1 MKELKILLAESNA
14 ETAKSISTIV
24 TNLGYQVIETVSN
37 GPSAVK
43 KAIEL
48 KPDLVLISSS
58 LKGKLNGVDTFTQ
71 IRQNLD
77 IPIVFIIGQSEKL
90 DLEKLKQVG
99 ANGYLFEPFTLEQVR
114 CIIEL
119 ALSNHEVEQ
128 NLVERQALLST
139 TLKSIGDAV
148 ITTDSNG
155 LITFLNPVAEKLT
168 GWSLSEAV
176 GKPLL
181 KVFNIINEST
191 GKTPPNPVKRILKEG
206 LVIELANHTVLI
218 SRNGQKIPIDDSG
231 APIKDEY
238 GNILG
243 AVLVF
248 RDITEQRKAKKDME
262 YEKSLLDALM
272 NNIPDSIY
280 FKDRQCR
287 LLRINR
293 GMMKSLDMTQ
303 DSDYYLKTDIDL
315 FGEEFGRETVK
326 ADLHLIETGEPIVG
340 MIESRKLD
348 DGSLN
353 WTSTTKAP
361 IWDANDNIIGLVGV
375 TRTINDIKRA
385 EEALQY
391 EKSLMDALMNNIPD
405 SIYFKDRQ
413 CRLLKISRHMMES
426 LNMTQES
433 DYYLKTDID
442 LFGEEF
448 GRATVESD
456 LQLMETGKPII
467 GLVEGRKLPDGQI
480 NWTSTTKIPLRD
492 QDGKIIGLVGIS
504 REINE
509 IKQAEEQREKIIAE
523 LQEALDKIKTLK
535 GLIPI
540 CASCKK
546 IRDDQGYWNNVES
559 YIKSHAEVEFTH
571 GICPDCMKKLYPNYC
586 KDDENKNET

>member
-24 TNLGYQVIETVSN
+24 TNLGYQVIKTVSN

-128 NLVERQALLST
+128 NSVKRQALLST

-191 GKTPPNPVKRILKEG
+191 GKKPPNPVKKILEKG

>member
-90 DLEKLKQVG
+90 DLEKLKQVD
-99 ANGYLFEPFTLEQVR
+99 ANGYLFEPFTPEQVR

-191 GKTPPNPVKRILKEG
+191 GKKPPNPVKKILEKG

-293 GMMKSLDMTQ
+293 GMMKSLNMTQ
-303 DSDYYLKTDIDL
+303 ESDYYLKTDIDL

-413 CRLLKISRHMMES
+413 CRLLKISRHMMKS

>member
-1 MKELKILLAESNA
+1 
-14 ETAKSISTIV
+14 
-24 TNLGYQVIETVSN
+24 
-37 GPSAVK
+37 
-43 KAIEL
+43 
-48 KPDLVLISSS
+48 
-58 LKGKLNGVDTFTQ
+58 
-71 IRQNLD
+71 
-77 IPIVFIIGQSEKL
+77 
-90 DLEKLKQVG
+90 
-99 ANGYLFEPFTLEQVR
+99 
-114 CIIEL
+114 
-119 ALSNHEVEQ
+119 
-128 NLVERQALLST
+128 
-139 TLKSIGDAV
+139 
-148 ITTDSNG
+148 
-155 LITFLNPVAEKLT
+155 LT

-191 GKTPPNPVKRILKEG
+191 GKKPPNPVKRILEKG

-293 GMMKSLDMTQ
+293 GMMKSLNMTQ
-303 DSDYYLKTDIDL
+303 ESDYYLKTDIDL

-326 ADLHLIETGEPIVG
+326 ADLHLMETGEPIVG
-340 MIESRKLD
+340 MIESRKLA

-361 IWDANDNIIGLVGV
+361 IWDANGNIIGLVGV

-413 CRLLKISRHMMES
+413 CRLLKISRHMMKS

-467 GLVEGRKLPDGQI
+467 GLVEGRKLPDGKI

-492 QDGKIIGLVGIS
+492 QDGNIIGLVGIS

-546 IRDDQGYWNNVES
+546 IRDDQGYWNSVES
-559 YIKSHAEVEFTH
+559 YIKDHAEVEFTH

-586 KDDENKNET
+586 KDDKNKNET

>member
-24 TNLGYQVIETVSN
+24 TNLGYQVIKTVSN

-90 DLEKLKQVG
+90 DLEKLKQVD
-99 ANGYLFEPFTLEQVR
+99 ANGYLFEPFTPEQVR

-191 GKTPPNPVKRILKEG
+191 GKKPPNPVKKILEKG

-361 IWDANDNIIGLVGV
+361 IWDAQDNIIGLVGV

-413 CRLLKISRHMMES
+413 CRLLKISRHMMKS

-546 IRDDQGYWNNVES
+546 IRDDQGYWNSVES
-559 YIKSHAEVEFTH
+559 YIKDHAEVEFTH

>member
-1 MKELKILLAESNA
+1 M
-14 ETAKSISTIV
+14 
-24 TNLGYQVIETVSN
+24 
-37 GPSAVK
+37 
-43 KAIEL
+43 
-48 KPDLVLISSS
+48 
-58 LKGKLNGVDTFTQ
+58 
-71 IRQNLD
+71 
-77 IPIVFIIGQSEKL
+77 
-90 DLEKLKQVG
+90 
-99 ANGYLFEPFTLEQVR
+99 
-114 CIIEL
+114 
-119 ALSNHEVEQ
+119 
-128 NLVERQALLST
+128 
-139 TLKSIGDAV
+139 KSIGDAV

-191 GKTPPNPVKRILKEG
+191 GKKPPNPVKKILEKG

-231 APIKDEY
+231 APIRDEY

-280 FKDRQCR
+280 FKDQQCR

-293 GMMKSLDMTQ
+293 GMMKSLNMTQ
-303 DSDYYLKTDIDL
+303 D
-315 FGEEFGRETVK
+315 
-326 ADLHLIETGEPIVG
+326 
-340 MIESRKLD
+340 
-348 DGSLN
+348 
-353 WTSTTKAP
+353 
-361 IWDANDNIIGLVGV
+361 
-375 TRTINDIKRA
+375 
-385 EEALQY
+385 
-391 EKSLMDALMNNIPD
+391 
-405 SIYFKDRQ
+405 
-413 CRLLKISRHMMES
+413 
-426 LNMTQES
+426 S

-467 GLVEGRKLPDGQI
+467 GLVEGRKLPDGKI

-504 REINE
+504 RGINE

-586 KDDENKNET
+586 KDDENKNETWDIIRLN

>member
-24 TNLGYQVIETVSN
+24 SNLGYQVIETVSN
-37 GPSAVK
+37 GTSAVK

-48 KPDLVLISSS
+48 KPDLVLISSA

-99 ANGYLFEPFTLEQVR
+99 ANGYLFEPFTPEQVR

-191 GKTPPNPVKRILKEG
+191 GKKPPNPVKKILEKG

-293 GMMKSLDMTQ
+293 GMMKSLNMTQ
-303 DSDYYLKTDIDL
+303 ESDYYLKTDIDL

-340 MIESRKLD
+340 MIESRKLA

-361 IWDANDNIIGLVGV
+361 IWDANGNIIGLVGV

-413 CRLLKISRHMMES
+413 CRLLKISRHMMKS

-467 GLVEGRKLPDGQI
+467 GLVEGRKLPDGKI

-492 QDGKIIGLVGIS
+492 QDGNIIGLVGIS

-546 IRDDQGYWNNVES
+546 IRDDQGYWNSVES
-559 YIKSHAEVEFTH
+559 YIKDHAEVEFTH

-586 KDDENKNET
+586 KDDKNKNET

>member
-128 NLVERQALLST
+128 NSVKRQALLST

-191 GKTPPNPVKRILKEG
+191 GKKPPNPVKKILEKG

-280 FKDRQCR
+280 FKDQQCR

>member
-37 GPSAVK
+37 GTSAVK

-99 ANGYLFEPFTLEQVR
+99 ANGYLFEPFTPEQVR

-176 GKPLL
+176 GKPLQ

-191 GKTPPNPVKRILKEG
+191 GKKPPNPVKKILEKG

-262 YEKSLLDALM
+262 NEKSLLDALM

-280 FKDRQCR
+280 FKDQQCR

-293 GMMKSLDMTQ
+293 GMMKSLNMTQ

-540 CASCKK
+540 CACCKK
-546 IRDDQGYWNNVES
+546 IRDDQGYWNSVES
-559 YIKSHAEVEFTH
+559 YIKAHAEVEFTH

>member
-1 MKELKILLAESNA
+1 MEELKILLAESNA

-24 TNLGYQVIETVSN
+24 SNLGYQVIETVSN
-37 GPSAVK
+37 GTSAVK

-48 KPDLVLISSS
+48 KPDLVLISSA

-99 ANGYLFEPFTLEQVR
+99 ANGYLFEPFTPEQVR

-191 GKTPPNPVKRILKEG
+191 GKKPPNPVKKILEKG

-293 GMMKSLDMTQ
+293 GMMKSLNMTQ
-303 DSDYYLKTDIDL
+303 ESDYYLKTDIDL

-326 ADLHLIETGEPIVG
+326 ADLH
-340 MIESRKLD
+340 
-348 DGSLN
+348 
-353 WTSTTKAP
+353 
-361 IWDANDNIIGLVGV
+361 
-375 TRTINDIKRA
+375 
-385 EEALQY
+385 
-391 EKSLMDALMNNIPD
+391 
-405 SIYFKDRQ
+405 
-413 CRLLKISRHMMES
+413 
-426 LNMTQES
+426 
-433 DYYLKTDID
+433 
-442 LFGEEF
+442 
-448 GRATVESD
+448 
-456 LQLMETGKPII
+456 
-467 GLVEGRKLPDGQI
+467 
-480 NWTSTTKIPLRD
+480 
-492 QDGKIIGLVGIS
+492 
-504 REINE
+504 
-509 IKQAEEQREKIIAE
+509 
-523 LQEALDKIKTLK
+523 
-535 GLIPI
+535 
-540 CASCKK
+540 
-546 IRDDQGYWNNVES
+546 
-559 YIKSHAEVEFTH
+559 
-571 GICPDCMKKLYPNYC
+571 
-586 KDDENKNET
+586 

>member
-24 TNLGYQVIETVSN
+24 TNLGYQVIKTVSN

-119 ALSNHEVEQ
+119 ALSNHKSEQ
-128 NLVERQALLST
+128 NSIKRQALLST

-148 ITTDSNG
+148 ITTDQKG

-168 GWSLSEAV
+168 GWSSQEAI

-181 KVFNIINEST
+181 KVFNIINEFT
-191 GKTPPNPVKRILKEG
+191 GEEPPNPVKKILEEG

-280 FKDRQCR
+280 FKDQQCR

-293 GMMKSLDMTQ
+293 GMMKSLNMTQ

-456 LQLMETGKPII
+456 LRLMETGKPII
-467 GLVEGRKLPDGQI
+467 GLVEGRKLPDGKI

-492 QDGKIIGLVGIS
+492 QNNNIIGLVGIS

>member
-90 DLEKLKQVG
+90 DLEKLKQVD
-99 ANGYLFEPFTLEQVR
+99 ANGYLFEPFTPEQVR

-191 GKTPPNPVKRILKEG
+191 GKKPPNPVKKILEKG

-361 IWDANDNIIGLVGV
+361 IWDAQDNIIGLVGV

-413 CRLLKISRHMMES
+413 CRLLKISRHMMKS

-546 IRDDQGYWNNVES
+546 IRDDQGYWNSVES
-559 YIKSHAEVEFTH
+559 YIKDHAEVEFTH

>member
-24 TNLGYQVIETVSN
+24 SNLGYQVIETVSN
-37 GPSAVK
+37 GTSAVK

-48 KPDLVLISSS
+48 KPDLVLISSA

-128 NLVERQALLST
+128 NSVKRQALLST

-191 GKTPPNPVKRILKEG
+191 GKKPPNPVKKILEKG

-361 IWDANDNIIGLVGV
+361 IWDANGNIIGLVGV

-456 LQLMETGKPII
+456 LRLMETGKPII

>member
-1 MKELKILLAESNA
+1 
-14 ETAKSISTIV
+14 
-24 TNLGYQVIETVSN
+24 
-37 GPSAVK
+37 
-43 KAIEL
+43 
-48 KPDLVLISSS
+48 
-58 LKGKLNGVDTFTQ
+58 
-71 IRQNLD
+71 
-77 IPIVFIIGQSEKL
+77 
-90 DLEKLKQVG
+90 
-99 ANGYLFEPFTLEQVR
+99 
-114 CIIEL
+114 
-119 ALSNHEVEQ
+119 
-128 NLVERQALLST
+128 
-139 TLKSIGDAV
+139 
-148 ITTDSNG
+148 
-155 LITFLNPVAEKLT
+155 
-168 GWSLSEAV
+168 
-176 GKPLL
+176 
-181 KVFNIINEST
+181 
-191 GKTPPNPVKRILKEG
+191 
-206 LVIELANHTVLI
+206 
-218 SRNGQKIPIDDSG
+218 
-231 APIKDEY
+231 
-238 GNILG
+238 
-243 AVLVF
+243 
-248 RDITEQRKAKKDME
+248 
-262 YEKSLLDALM
+262 
-272 NNIPDSIY
+272 
-280 FKDRQCR
+280 
-287 LLRINR
+287 
-293 GMMKSLDMTQ
+293 
-303 DSDYYLKTDIDL
+303 
-315 FGEEFGRETVK
+315 
-326 ADLHLIETGEPIVG
+326 
-340 MIESRKLD
+340 
-348 DGSLN
+348 LN

-540 CASCKK
+540 CACCKK
-546 IRDDQGYWNNVES
+546 IRDDQGYWNSVES
-559 YIKSHAEVEFTH
+559 YIKDHADVEFTH

>member
-119 ALSNHEVEQ
+119 ALSNHEVEK
-128 NLVERQALLST
+128 NSIKRQALLST

-191 GKTPPNPVKRILKEG
+191 GKKPPNPVKKILEKG

-231 APIKDEY
+231 APIRDEY

-293 GMMKSLDMTQ
+293 GMMKSLNMTQ

-448 GRATVESD
+448 GRAAVESD
-456 LQLMETGKPII
+456 LRLMETGKPII
-467 GLVEGRKLPDGQI
+467 GLVEGRKLPDGKI

-492 QDGKIIGLVGIS
+492 QNNNIIGLVGIS